1 MSARTEREM
10 QSASFRWRAYLVFG
24 LLSAS
29 AVALVCRAVD
39 LQLVNE
45 DFLQKRG
52 TQNFTRVMEVAAHR
66 GTITDRYGEPLAV
79 STPVDSIYA
88 NPKELALASDQFPR
102 LAKAL
107 KISTQELTRRI
118 TSNLSREFLYLSRHR
133 QPADAQKVKAL
144 GIPGVYLMREYRRYY
159 PAGEVAGHIL
169 GFTNVDDA
177 GQEGLELAFDHWLA
191 GEDGA
196 KRVIQ
201 DRYGRIVQDVESIRP
216 VRPGRDLVLAIDLRI
231 QYLAYR
237 GLKAAIRDNRA
248 RAGSVVVM
256 DVKTGEILAMVNQ
269 PAYNPND
276 RSQLS
281 PAQYRNRAVTD
292 IFEPGSSMKPF
303 VVAAG
308 LASGKYVEN
317 SVIDTSPGFI
327 KVGATTVEDEH
338 GSLGRASLETILA
351 KSSNVGMSLLALS
364 LEPEQMWNTLNSLGF
379 GQVTTSGYP
388 GESSGL
394 LTHYSHWRPVAI
406 TRMSFGY
413 NLSVTPLQ
421 LAHAYATL
429 GAQGVMRPAS
439 FLRVDGSPTGSRVLD
454 PKVAA
459 SLIHL
464 LQSVISSEGTAPLA
478 AIPGYRVSGKTGTA
492 YKAMAG
498 GYSSDKFMAV
508 FGGVAPVSDPRLA
521 AVVVID
527 EPTAGKHQGGQV
539 SAPLF
544 SEVVGGALRLMAVP
558 PDEVVRD
565 MEGVSKPIQAQAA
578 TRVKHR

>member
-1 MSARTEREM
+1 VSGRTEREM
-10 QSASFRWRAYLVFG
+10 HTASFRWRAWLLFG
-24 LLSAS
+24 LLSFS
-29 AVALVCRAVD
+29 AAALAWRAVD
-39 LQLVNE
+39 LQLV
-45 DFLQKRG
+45 DKRFLQNKG
-52 TQNFTRVMEVAAHR
+52 TQNFSRVMEIAAHR

-79 STPVDSIYA
+79 STPVDSIWA
-88 NPKELALASDQFPR
+88 NPKELALASDQIPR

-107 KISTQELTRRI
+107 KINNQELTRRI

-133 QPADAQKVKAL
+133 QPADAQKIKAL

-201 DRYGRIVQDVESIRP
+201 DRYGRVVQDVESIRA
-216 VRPGRDLVLAIDLRI
+216 VRPGRDLVLSIDLRI

-237 GLKAAIRDNRA
+237 GLKAAIRENRA

-256 DVKTGEILAMVNQ
+256 DVTTGEVLAMVNQ

-276 RSQLS
+276 RAQLA
-281 PAQYRNRAVTD
+281 PAMYRNRAVTD

-308 LASGKYVEN
+308 LASGKYKED
-317 SVIDTSPGFI
+317 SFIDTSPGFI
-327 KVGATTVEDEH
+327 KVGATTVEDPH
-338 GSLGRASLETILA
+338 GSLGRASLATILA
-351 KSSNVGMSLLALS
+351 KSSNVGMTLLALS
-364 LEPEQMWNTLNSLGF
+364 LEPEQMWKTLTSLGF

-388 GESSGL
+388 GESAGL
-394 LTHYSHWRPVAI
+394 LSHYSHWRPVAI
-406 TRMSFGY
+406 SRMSYGY

-421 LAHAYATL
+421 LTHAYATM
-429 GAQGVMRPAS
+429 GARGVMRPAS
-439 FLRVDGSPTGSRVLD
+439 FLRVEGTPPGTQALD
-454 PKVAA
+454 PNV
-459 SLIHL
+459 SSHLIHL
-464 LQSVISSEGTAPLA
+464 LESVVTSEGTAPLA

-498 GYSSDKFMAV
+498 GYSSDKYMAV
-508 FGGVAPVSDPRLA
+508 FGGVAPATNPRLA

-527 EPTAGKHQGGQV
+527 EPSAGKHHGGDV
-539 SAPLF
+539 SAPVF

-558 PDEVVRD
+558 PDQIVRD
-565 MEGVSKPIQAQAA
+565 MDDVAKPMQAQSAA
-578 TRVKHR
+578 PVRR